1 MEAHITTPAL
11 PGISRL
17 SPTQSLDDLFFH
29 PFALT
34 LSFPSFYFS
43 FTMINYGVD
52 SPLVLGVLEL
62 GVFFSLI
69 MFGVVALQGYVYFRH
84 CQSDRAGL
92 KVLVG
97 LVLVFELAHTVAA
110 AHSIYYIT
118 IVTAGLPEL
127 EKPATTY
134 SLSFTPIFETLI
146 TALVQGFF
154 AYRIRLLSGRVSISV
169 VCWILCVL
177 RFVGG
182 MGMAAVGILDV
193 PTPPFHIQDHYG
205 WAITSA
211 LTVGVVLDLL
221 ITVSMCVYI
230 KRLYTPYTLP
240 KGEELIHRLISWT
253 IQTGLITSL
262 ASVAVVITFLTV
274 KHTFIW
280 LALYTFLAKLY
291 SNSLLVSLNSRPS
304 NRAFIRKPET
314 SLLNSP
320 PRTPQSFTIHITQTQ
335 TSDGD
340 GLSTTGSIPHLQ
352 LPERAV
358 YGKEA
363 YKSV

>member
-1 MEAHITTPAL
+1 
-11 PGISRL
+11 
-17 SPTQSLDDLFFH
+17 
-29 PFALT
+29 
-34 LSFPSFYFS
+34 
-43 FTMINYGVD
+43 MINYGVD
-52 SPLVLGVLEL
+52 SPLILGVLEL

-84 CQSDRAGL
+84 CRADQAGL

-97 LVLVFELAHTVAA
+97 LVLILELSHTVAA
-110 AHSIYYIT
+110 AHSIYYFT

-127 EKPATTY
+127 EKPANTY
-134 SLSFTPIFETLI
+134 SLSILSIFETLI

-154 AYRIRLLSGRVSISV
+154 AYRIHLLSGRVSISV

-182 MGMAAVGILDV
+182 MGVGAKCILDV
-193 PTPPFHIQDHYG
+193 PIQPNYFHLQDQYG
-205 WAITSA
+205 WVITSA
-211 LTVGVVLDLL
+211 LTVGAVLDLL

-230 KRLYTPYTLP
+230 RRLYTPYTLP
-240 KGEELIHRLISWT
+240 KGEELIHGLISWT

-262 ASVAVVITFLTV
+262 TSVAVVITFLTM
-274 KHTFIW
+274 KHNFIW

-304 NRAFIRKPET
+304 NRAIIRKTET
-314 SLLNSP
+314 TLLSP
-320 PRTPQSFTIHITQTQ
+320 PLSTPQSFTIHITQTQ
-335 TSDGD
+335 TSDRD
-340 GLSTTGSIPHLQ
+340 PMGSIPHLQ
-352 LPERAV
+352 MPERAV

-363 YKSV
+363 PKSA